1 MLAPPPFGDVLLP
14 KLTIKV
20 SHAPRRLDNPVQHAR
35 ADARYRLRAV
45 RSARAVQR
53 GPADDGARRRQTGRL
68 SADCP
73 KARSVSFRVPE
84 RSCERASD
92 KECIGYDFKNSP
104 HAPHP
109 ARRSNRSDSDLK
121 RQARW
126 KWNAPERQTRLTSAG
141 GSPDGKPIPVT
152 LWDRARC
159 GS

>member
-1 MLAPPPFGDVLLP
+1 MRNVDHAPLWVVAESRVGIWLNARSAALRRCSASPKA

-20 SHAPRRLDNPVQHAR
+20 PHAPRRLDNPVQHAR

-92 KECIGYDFKNSP
+92 KECIGYDFKILLT
-104 HAPHP
+104 
-109 ARRSNRSDSDLK
+109 RRTLR
-121 RQARW
+121 AV
-126 KWNAPERQTRLTSAG
+126 LTEA
-141 GSPDGKPIPVT
+141 T
-152 LWDRARC
+152 LT
-159 GS
+159 